1 MAEFND
7 NEFNV
12 KKQYVL
18 GMYDRIAKHLMTG
31 FAQKYKEHKD
41 MGHQWFIQG
50 TIHSICRS
58 LLMDKQVA
66 IYLILGFN
74 PRRPGWGNLKDKY
87 NIEPL
92 KFVLRREV
100 VAQGRKLEKDMGFK
114 VFFTD
119 LKSNGD
125 FHMKVIYYKHGE
137 EPEGTTK
144 SSPENAERI
153 KLVKEVM
160 KLKRS
165 KELIFREVL
174 RDTIRGQ
181 RTADTEKRE
190 IKMHEI
196 QAEIDKIE
204 ATINGDKP
212 TEDKSAA
219 VPRNTYAAA
228 AYRGKDKPA
237 PKPIED
243 KKVVKPSSPVSMASD
258 ESIKPAETYEDS
270 ASSSSSV
277 CSECT
282 ATHTRCMR

>member
-7 NEFNV
+7 DEFNV

-18 GMYDRIAKHLMTG
+18 GMYDRISKHLMTG

-50 TIHSICRS
+50 TIHSICRA

-74 PRRPGWGNLKDKY
+74 PRRPGWGNLKEKY
-87 NIEPL
+87 DIEPL

-137 EPEGTTK
+137 EPEGVAK
-144 SSPENAERI
+144 STPEDTERAKLI
-153 KLVKEVM
+153 KDVL
-160 KLKRS
+160 KLKRN

-174 RDTIRGQ
+174 RQTIRGQ
-181 RTADTEKRE
+181 RTAETEKRE
-190 IKMHEI
+190 IAMHEI

-204 ATINGDKP
+204 ATINGKKSPETKP
-212 TEDKSAA
+212 TTA
-219 VPRNTYAAA
+219 RINTYAAA

-243 KKVVKPSSPVSMASD
+243 KKVVKPASPVSMASD

-270 ASSSSSV
+270 DSV
-277 CSECT
+277 CSDCT
-282 ATHTRCMR
+282 ATHTRCML